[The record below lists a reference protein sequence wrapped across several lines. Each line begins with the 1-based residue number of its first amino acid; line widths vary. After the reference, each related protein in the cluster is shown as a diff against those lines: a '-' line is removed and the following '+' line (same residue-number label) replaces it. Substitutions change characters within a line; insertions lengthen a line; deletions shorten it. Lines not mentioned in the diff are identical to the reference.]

1 MARRIRS
8 LGVLAAVLLML
19 ALVPAVGAAPLRQ
32 EANAVTVE
40 NQPIVDGSI
49 TVASVTAAADGWI
62 VAHLDEGGQA
72 GTVLGQTAVKAGT
85 NTNVVIKLSKDVP
98 VDGKL
103 WPMLHIDAG
112 TIGTYEFPG
121 ADAPVKDSAGK
132 VVMKQFT
139 VTAGAAPAAPAAPA
153 PSNLPATGGADSI
166 LPALLAGALVLL
178 AGGLMLRR
186 RRA

>member
-8 LGVLAAVLLML
+8 LGALAVVVLML
-19 ALVPAVGAAPLRQ
+19 ALVPAVGAAPQRQ
-32 EANAVTVE
+32 EANAVAVD
-40 NQPIVDGSI
+40 NQPIVDGAI

-72 GTVLGQTAVKAGT
+72 GTVLGQTAVKAGA

-121 ADAPVKDSAGK
+121 PDAPVKDSAGK

-139 VTAGAAPAAPAAPA
+139 VTAAPTTTAPTTPA
-153 PSNLPATGGADSI
+153 PSNLPPTGGAESI

-178 AGGLMLRR
+178 AGGLVLRR